1 MADLPLTTKKHPMT
15 SLGEHIK
22 MKPDA
27 QPVKIKRQRMLP
39 QECFPRD
46 FEILGWY
53 PSGPVLPYGEM
64 SL

>member
-1 MADLPLTTKKHPMT
+1 MT

-22 MKPDA
+22 TKPGA
-27 QPVKIKRQRMLP
+27 QPVKIKRRRMLP

-53 PSGPVLPYGEM
+53 PAGPVLPYGEKVP
-64 SL
+64 L